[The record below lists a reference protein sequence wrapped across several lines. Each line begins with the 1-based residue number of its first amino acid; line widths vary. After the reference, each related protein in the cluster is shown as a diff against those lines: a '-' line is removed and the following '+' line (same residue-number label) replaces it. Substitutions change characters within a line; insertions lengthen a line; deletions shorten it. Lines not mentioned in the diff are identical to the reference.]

1 MAKST
6 ACRIYRRRQRLRARF
21 RCRGAHHGERLG
33 GSAFD
38 ANAATLDQKSP
49 GMKLSAMTDKNTAL
63 VPEEGWHCLHL
74 FYRIE
79 YGQWQLLSRDE
90 QNVAKTNLS
99 SLVQEVRAMQWTQLL
114 TLSMV
119 TPKADIGFML
129 ITPDLHDANKIE
141 KRLSLSLGA
150 DVLSPVY
157 SYLSLTEESEYI
169 TSEDEYVQTLEPS
182 VRNDSTKLNEAL
194 AAFRERMK
202 HYRQERVYPTLP
214 DWPVVCFYNMSKRR
228 GEQRNWY
235 ALPYDERRK
244 LMKGHAAVGR
254 EFAGKVKQLI
264 TGSTGLDGAEWGV
277 TLFAR
282 DTFQIKAIVYKM
294 RFDPVSAEY
303 ADFGEFY
310 IGIQLP
316 LDELFRPLRL

>member
-1 MAKST
+1 
-6 ACRIYRRRQRLRARF
+6 
-21 RCRGAHHGERLG
+21 
-33 GSAFD
+33 
-38 ANAATLDQKSP
+38 
-49 GMKLSAMTDKNTAL
+49 MTDKSTTL
-63 VPEEGWHCLHL
+63 IPEEGWHCLHL
-74 FYRIE
+74 FYRVE
-79 YGQWQLLSRDE
+79 HGQWQLLSREE
-90 QNVAKTNLS
+90 QNAAKTNLAR
-99 SLVQEVRAMQWTQLL
+99 LVQEIRALDSTQLL
-114 TLSMV
+114 TLSVV
-119 TPKADIGFML
+119 TPKADLGFML
-129 ITPDLHDANKIE
+129 ITPGLQTANKIDKE
-141 KRLSLSLGA
+141 LSLSLGPDLLA
-150 DVLSPVY
+150 PIY

-169 TSEDEYVQTLEPS
+169 TTEDEYVQTLDAET
-182 VRNDSTKLNEAL
+182 RNDRAKLEQAL

-235 ALPYDERRK
+235 ALPYDQRRK

-264 TGSTGLDGAEWGV
+264 TGSTGLDDAEWGV

-303 ADFGEFY
+303 AEFGEFF

-316 LDELFRPLRL
+316 LNELFRRLQL

>member
-1 MAKST
+1 
-6 ACRIYRRRQRLRARF
+6 
-21 RCRGAHHGERLG
+21 
-33 GSAFD
+33 
-38 ANAATLDQKSP
+38 
-49 GMKLSAMTDKNTAL
+49 
-63 VPEEGWHCLHL
+63 
-74 FYRIE
+74 
-79 YGQWQLLSRDE
+79 
-90 QNVAKTNLS
+90 
-99 SLVQEVRAMQWTQLL
+99 
-114 TLSMV
+114 
-119 TPKADIGFML
+119 
-129 ITPDLHDANKIE
+129 
-141 KRLSLSLGA
+141 
-150 DVLSPVY
+150 
-157 SYLSLTEESEYI
+157 
-169 TSEDEYVQTLEPS
+169 
-182 VRNDSTKLNEAL
+182 VRNDSTKLNQAL
-194 AAFRERMK
+194 SAFRERMK

-254 EFAGKVKQLI
+254 EFSGKVKQLI
-264 TGSTGLDGAEWGV
+264 TGSTGLDDAEWGV

-316 LDELFRPLRL
+316 LDELFRRLQL

>member
-1 MAKST
+1 M
-6 ACRIYRRRQRLRARF
+6 
-21 RCRGAHHGERLG
+21 
-33 GSAFD
+33 
-38 ANAATLDQKSP
+38 
-49 GMKLSAMTDKNTAL
+49 MTDKNTAL

-90 QNVAKTNLS
+90 QNAAKTNLS
-99 SLVQEVRAMQWTQLL
+99 SLVQEVRAMESTQLL
-114 TLSMV
+114 TLSIV
-119 TPKADIGFML
+119 TAKADIGFML
-129 ITPDLHDANKIE
+129 ITPDLHNANKIE

-150 DVLSPVY
+150 DVLTPVY

-169 TSEDEYVQTLEPS
+169 TREDEYVQTLEPS
-182 VRNDSTKLNEAL
+182 VRNDFTKLDQAL
-194 AAFRERMK
+194 TAFRERMK
-202 HYRQERVYPTLP
+202 HYRQERIYPTLP
-214 DWPVVCFYNMSKRR
+214 DWPVVCFYNMTKRR

-264 TGSTGLDGAEWGV
+264 TGSTGLDDAEWGV

-316 LDELFRPLRL
+316 LDELFPRLRLQ

>member
-1 MAKST
+1 
-6 ACRIYRRRQRLRARF
+6 
-21 RCRGAHHGERLG
+21 
-33 GSAFD
+33 
-38 ANAATLDQKSP
+38 
-49 GMKLSAMTDKNTAL
+49 MTDKNAAL

-79 YGQWQLLSRDE
+79 YGQWQLLNREE
-90 QNVAKTNLS
+90 QNTAKTNLS
-99 SLVQEVRAMQWTQLL
+99 SLVQEVRAMDSTQLL
-114 TLSMV
+114 TLSMI

-129 ITPDLHDANKIE
+129 ITPDLHNANKIE

-150 DVLSPVY
+150 DMLTPVY

-169 TSEDEYVQTLEPS
+169 TTEEEYARTLEKEENIKPES
-182 VRNDSTKLNEAL
+182 EKFAEAMKS
-194 AAFRERMK
+194 FRERMK
-202 HYRQERVYPTLP
+202 HYRHERVYPTLP
-214 DWPVVCFYNMSKRR
+214 DWPVFCFYNMSKRR
-228 GEQRNWY
+228 GEERNWY
-235 ALPYDERRK
+235 ALPYEERRK
-244 LMKGHAAVGR
+244 LMRGHAAVGR

-264 TGSTGLDGAEWGV
+264 TGSTGLDDAEWGV

-316 LDELFRPLRL
+316 LDELFRRLQL

>member
-1 MAKST
+1 
-6 ACRIYRRRQRLRARF
+6 
-21 RCRGAHHGERLG
+21 
-33 GSAFD
+33 
-38 ANAATLDQKSP
+38 
-49 GMKLSAMTDKNTAL
+49 MTDKNAQL

-79 YGQWQLLSRDE
+79 HGQWQLLSREE
-90 QNVAKTNLS
+90 QNSAKTNLAA
-99 SLVQEVRAMQWTQLL
+99 LVQEIRAMESTQLL
-114 TLSMV
+114 TLSVV
-119 TPKADIGFML
+119 TPKADLGFML
-129 ITPDLHDANKIE
+129 ITPDLQSANKIE
-141 KRLSLSLGA
+141 KQLCVSLGP
-150 DVLSPVY
+150 DVLTPVY

-169 TSEDEYVQTLEPS
+169 TTEGEHAQTLAEEQNIKP
-182 VRNDSTKLNEAL
+182 DSPKFTEAMNL
-194 AAFRERMK
+194 FRERMK

-235 ALPYDERRK
+235 ALSYEERRK
-244 LMKGHAAVGR
+244 LMKGHATVGR

-264 TGSTGLDGAEWGV
+264 TGSTGLDDAEWGV
-277 TLFAR
+277 TLFSR

-303 ADFGEFY
+303 ADFGEFF

-316 LDELFRPLRL
+316 LDELFRRLQL